1 MRETRWMSIVI
12 AIGVVSCLI
21 TGCDTLRF
29 APSEAQK
36 QNAYLHQRTVQ
47 SAATQA
53 QLNSDSEVVQKLT
66 DEAVRQSDTIMAYYG
81 LPHQLPPTQ
90 SIEAILSPANQAL
103 TQAAHADAIQ
113 RPDPWDVADHLLEL
127 GIAIAGIAGGVYGAK
142 AVRTLQLARQK
153 SIALREVV
161 QGNQLFKKQHSESS
175 ETFKDAHQAQSVST
189 RSLVAALK

>member
-1 MRETRWMSIVI
+1 MYKTRLMSVAI
-12 AIGVVSCLI
+12 ALGVVSCFV

-47 SAATQA
+47 TAATQA
-53 QLNSDSEVVQKLT
+53 RLNNDSDAVRRLT
-66 DEAVRQSDTIMAYYG
+66 DQAARQSDTIMAYYG
-81 LPHQLPPTQ
+81 MPRQLPPTQ
-90 SIEAILSPANQAL
+90 SLEVILSPENQAI
-103 TQAAHADAIQ
+103 TQAAHGDAVQ
-113 RPDPWDVADHLLEL
+113 RPDPWDVADHLLEF
-127 GIAIAGIAGGVYGAK
+127 GIALAGVVGGVYGAK

-153 SIALREVV
+153 SVALREVV

-175 ETFKDAHQAQSVST
+175 ETFKDAHQAQSAAT